1 MFHSLALLAVSAHP
15 RLSQKRFGAGAL
27 AVGSALFSG
36 SLYVMVL
43 LKSRGKQ
50 GASILGPITPFGGN
64 VPLDVEADGRS
75 YYAYWV
81 GCSDSLMDH
90 VLGDSLADWH

>member
-1 MFHSLALLAVSAHP
+1 MFHSLALLAISGHP

-36 SLYVMVL
+36 SLYALVL

-50 GASILGPITPFGGN
+50 VSILGPITPFGGN
-64 VPLDVEADGRS
+64 VPLEVEVDGRS
-75 YYAYWV
+75 YYAWWV
-81 GCSDSLMDH
+81 GCSDSLMDRI
-90 VLGDSLADWH
+90 LGDTLVDWH

>member
-27 AVGSALFSG
+27 ALGSALFSG
-36 SLYVMVL
+36 SLYAMVL

-50 GASILGPITPFGGN
+50 GAAVLGPITPFGGN
-64 VPLDVEADGRS
+64 S
-75 YYAYWV
+75 
-81 GCSDSLMDH
+81 
-90 VLGDSLADWH
+90 